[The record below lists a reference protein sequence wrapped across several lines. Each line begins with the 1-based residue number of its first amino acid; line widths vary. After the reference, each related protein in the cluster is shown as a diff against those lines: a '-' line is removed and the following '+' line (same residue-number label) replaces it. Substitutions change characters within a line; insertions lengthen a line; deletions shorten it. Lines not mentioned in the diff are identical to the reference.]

1 MGEKILEV
9 EHNPGEELVLRIKPP
24 LLRMLPE
31 EAMGHLRKARKERLL
46 ALKSL
51 IDRAIERMEEREKTQ
66 GEGRTKIEIK

>member
-46 ALKSL
+46 ALKSM
-51 IDRAIERMEEREKTQ
+51 IDRAIERMEEGEKTQ

>member
-9 EHNPGEELVLRIKPP
+9 EHNPGEELVIRIKVP
-24 LLRMLPE
+24 LLRLLPE
-31 EAMGHLRKARKERLL
+31 EARGHLYKARKERLL

-51 IDRAIERMEEREKTQ
+51 IDRAIERMEGREKTQ

>member
-46 ALKSL
+46 ALKSM
-51 IDRAIERMEEREKTQ
+51 IDRAIERMEGREKTH